1 MLVTGTAYVNA
12 KERGSKSFSFFYQ
25 FISLHNIDYQ
35 TFTYYYINSIDC
47 NSIQSFNHIIITQKM
62 SL

>member
-12 KERGSKSFSFFYQ
+12 KERGSKSFSYFQ

-35 TFTYYYINSIDC
+35 TFIYYYLNSINC
-47 NSIQSFNHIIITQKM
+47 NSIQSLNRIIITQKM

>member
-1 MLVTGTAYVNA
+1 MLVTETEYVNA
-12 KERGSKSFSFFYQ
+12 KERGSKFFSFFFQ

-35 TFTYYYINSIDC
+35 TFIYYFLNSIGC
-47 NSIQSFNHIIITQKM
+47 NKIQSFNYIIITQKM

>member
-1 MLVTGTAYVNA
+1 MLVTGTEYVNA
-12 KERGSKSFSFFYQ
+12 KERGSKSFSCFFQ
-25 FISLHNIDYQ
+25 FINLHNIDYQ
-35 TFTYYYINSIDC
+35 TFTYYYINSIDY

>member
-1 MLVTGTAYVNA
+1 MLVTETEYVNA
-12 KERGSKSFSFFYQ
+12 KERGSKFFSFFFQ